1 VRNCGPPTGTILRPC
16 EHKMLSDV
24 LKGIENEDEG
34 KVKKRV
40 YGRKKEE

>member
-1 VRNCGPPTGTILRPC
+1 MYQCVRNCGPSMGTILSPC
-16 EHKMLSDV
+16 DHKILSDE

-40 YGRKKEE
+40 HGR